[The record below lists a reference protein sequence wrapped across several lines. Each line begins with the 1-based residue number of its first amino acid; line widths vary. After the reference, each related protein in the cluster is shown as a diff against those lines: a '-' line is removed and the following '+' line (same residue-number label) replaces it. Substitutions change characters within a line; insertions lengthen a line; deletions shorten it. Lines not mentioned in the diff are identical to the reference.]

1 MFELKKFIQ
10 TSIVPSHPSKTDSL
24 VELFF
29 FECLTP
35 MRCFSEGPCP
45 RQLLADLPHVYVS
58 DWEPLR
64 PAALLRR
71 WEALANDS
79 RPRFRLARLYMPWWA
94 VHVLLRCL
102 EVP

>member
-1 MFELKKFIQ
+1 
-10 TSIVPSHPSKTDSL
+10 
-24 VELFF
+24 
-29 FECLTP
+29 